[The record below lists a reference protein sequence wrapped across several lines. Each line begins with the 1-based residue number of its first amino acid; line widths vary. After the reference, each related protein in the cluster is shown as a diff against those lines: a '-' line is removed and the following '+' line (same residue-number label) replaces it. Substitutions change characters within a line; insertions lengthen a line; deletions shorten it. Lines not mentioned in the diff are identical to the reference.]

1 MYKNNG
7 ELKTLLLVD
16 DDQDDQEL
24 FKLALAELNHPI
36 LCFTAGNGQ
45 EALDQLCTRAYRPDL
60 IFLDLNMPLMNGIV
74 FLERIKDIE
83 HLKDIPVIIYSTSD
97 EPREMSTAR
106 SMGAVDYIIKPARFN
121 ELCKLLQVV
130 LTRGATTPFQQD

>member
-1 MYKNNG
+1 MQYKEQG

-16 DDQDDQEL
+16 DDTDDQEL
-24 FKLALAELNHPI
+24 FKLALAELNHPVKC
-36 LCFTAGNGQ
+36 LTACNGQ
-45 EALDQLCTRAYRPDL
+45 EALENLCAHAYRPDL

-97 EPREMSTAR
+97 EPREISTAR
-106 SMGAVDYIIKPARFN
+106 SMGAIDYITKPARFD
-121 ELCKLLQVV
+121 ELCRLLQLV
-130 LTRGATTPFQQD
+130 LAKGTTSLH